1 MPLYLGKTIR
11 ARWFNLLLC
20 GFLAVWPRPGSG
32 AEPAPAAALG
42 EGIRLAQQQRWAEA
56 ARQLRA
62 AQARLPQLAD
72 HAGYWLAW
80 AEFNQQNYEGALRAL
95 QAVWK
100 TALPSPLAGRAT
112 LLSARIHLALQDPR
126 TAIRLLED
134 RREQLPQPEGEALL
148 ATAREAAG
156 DLPAAAAAWQRVY
169 YRYPASREAAEAEK
183 ALARLREQLGER
195 YPPALPQEMLER
207 AESWMRTRQ
216 YRRARAEY
224 QALTRELGGR
234 ERELARVRVGAALFR
249 DYETAAAWDH
259 LRSFEA
265 ADPEA
270 DAERLYYL
278 VECARRMNR
287 DADMAALLERLA
299 RLYPRSAWRMR
310 ALISAGN
317 RYLLENQVDQYL
329 PLFRACAES
338 FAEDPESRYCHWKVA
353 IVYYVERRAE
363 ASRWLRE
370 HLMRYPSSEHA
381 PAALYFLG
389 RLAEAQG
396 RPDQARA
403 WYEAIRQRFPNYY
416 YAGRADQRL
425 AAPELALAAPSAEV
439 TDFLAALSRPERA
452 SGDGFH
458 PGETA
463 RLRLTRARL
472 LKSGGLTEAA
482 DEELKFGARTDGQ
495 PYLAALHWAELMRG
509 ELPVHQVLR
518 TVKEL
523 APGHLNLPYG
533 EAPKRFWEILFPLP
547 HRQLIETWA
556 RRHKLDPF
564 LVAGLIRQESE
575 FNPGAV
581 SPARAYGLMQILP
594 SQGRI
599 LARRLG
605 LKGYRTNLLFQ
616 PATSLRLGT
625 YFLRSLLDKYEERTE
640 VALAAY
646 NAGPNRADRWLT
658 WGRFEEPAEFVEMIP
673 FTETRTYVQAVLRNA
688 ELYRR
693 IYSPPAPGVLKPKP
707 APRGTKPEPAAG
719 PRPQAGKKSSPV
731 KPGSVRR

>member
-11 ARWFNLLLC
+11 VRWFSLLLS
-20 GFLAVWPRPGSG
+20 GFLALLSPVLLHG
-32 AEPAPAAALG
+32 EPSAASLLA
-42 EGIRLAQQQRWAEA
+42 EGIRAAQQQRWAVA

-62 AQARLPQLAD
+62 AQTRLPQLAD
-72 HAGYWLAW
+72 YTGYWLAW
-80 AEFNQQNYEGALRAL
+80 TEFQQNNYDAALREL
-95 QAVWK
+95 EAVWK
-100 TALPSPLAGRAT
+100 TPLASPLAPRAT
-112 LLSARIHLALQDPR
+112 LLAARIHLERKDPRAAIRILQDPAR
-126 TAIRLLED
+126 QA
-134 RREQLPQPEGEALL
+134 PQPEGEALL
-148 ATAREAAG
+148 ATALEAAG

-169 YRYPASREAAEAEK
+169 YGFPASPEASAAEK
-183 ALARLREQLGER
+183 ALARLQQQLGER
-195 YPPALPQEMLER
+195 YPPPMPQQMLER
-207 AESWMRTRQ
+207 AEYWMRARQ
-216 YRRARAEY
+216 YRRARTEFE
-224 QALTRELGGR
+224 ALARQLGGR

-278 VECARRMNR
+278 VECARRLNR

-299 RLYPRSAWRMR
+299 RLYPRSPWRMR

-317 RYLLENQVDQYL
+317 RYLLENQADQYL
-329 PLFRACAES
+329 PLFRACAET
-338 FAEDPESRYCHWKVA
+338 FAGNPESRYCHWKVA
-353 IVYYVERRAE
+353 VRLYVERRAE
-363 ASRWLRE
+363 AERWLRE
-370 HLMRYPSSEHA
+370 HLARYPASEHA

-389 RLAEAQG
+389 RLAETQG
-396 RPDQARA
+396 RTDQART
-403 WYEAIRQRFPNYY
+403 WYEALLERFPNYY
-416 YAGRADQRL
+416 YAGL
-425 AAPELALAAPSAEV
+425 ARPRFDRPEIAQAPRSAEIAA
-439 TDFLAALSRPERA
+439 FLGGIGWPERPA
-452 SGDGFH
+452 GDGFR
-458 PGETA
+458 PGETM
-463 RLRLTRARL
+463 RLRVTRARL
-472 LKSGGLTEAA
+472 LKAGGLTDLA

-495 PYLAALHWAELMRG
+495 PFLAALEWAELMKG
-509 ELPVHQVLR
+509 TLPAHQVLR

-523 APGHLNLPYG
+523 AAGHLNLRLE
-533 EAPKRFWEILFPLP
+533 EAPKRFWQILFPLP
-547 HRQLIETWA
+547 HRQLIESYA

-599 LARRLG
+599 LARQLG

-625 YFLRSLLDKYEERTE
+625 YFLRSLLDKFDGRLEA
-640 VALAAY
+640 ALAAY
-646 NAGPNRADRWLT
+646 NAGPNRVEQWLT
-658 WGRFEEPAEFVEMIP
+658 WASFQEPAEFVESIP

-693 IYSPPAPGVLKPKP
+693 IYAPAPAAKPKAERAGRP
-707 APRGTKPEPAAG
+707 SRAAVPEAAES
-719 PRPQAGKKSSPV
+719 GKKAGTPRRLSP
-731 KPGSVRR
+731 KR

>member
-11 ARWFNLLLC
+11 VHWFSFLLC
-20 GFLAVWPRPGSG
+20 GFLTAWPRLGLG

-42 EGIRLAQQQRWAEA
+42 EGIRAAQQQRWTEA
-56 ARQLRA
+56 VRQLRSA
-62 AQARLPQLAD
+62 RARLPQLAD
-72 HAGYWLAW
+72 HVGYWLAW
-80 AEFNQQNYEGALRAL
+80 AEFNQQNHEEALRAV

-100 TALPSPLAGRAT
+100 TALPSPLAGKAA
-112 LLSARIHLALQDPR
+112 LLAARIHLELQDPR
-126 TAIRLLED
+126 AAIRILED
-134 RREQLPQPEGEALL
+134 RREQLPQPEREALL
-148 ATAREAAG
+148 AAALEAARE
-156 DLPAAAAAWQRVY
+156 LTAAAVAWQRVY
-169 YRYPASREAAEAEK
+169 YRYPASGEAGEAEK
-183 ALARLREQLGER
+183 ALARLRERLGER
-195 YPPALPQEMLER
+195 YPPAMPQEMLER
-207 AESWMRTRQ
+207 AEYWMRARQ

-224 QALTRELGGR
+224 EALTRQLGGR

-249 DYETAAAWDH
+249 DYETGAAWDH

-287 DADMAALLERLA
+287 DADMAALLDRLT
-299 RLYPRSAWRMR
+299 RLYPRSSWRLR

-317 RYLLENQVDQYL
+317 RFLLDNQPEQYL
-329 PLFRACAES
+329 PLFQACWEG
-338 FAEDPESRYCHWKVA
+338 FADDPDSRYCQWKVA
-353 IVYYVERRAE
+353 VRFYVDRREE

-370 HLMRYPSSEHA
+370 HLVRYPSSEHA
-381 PAALYFLG
+381 PAAMYFLG
-389 RLAEAQG
+389 RLAEAKG

-403 WYEAIRQRFPNYY
+403 WYEAVGQRFPNYY
-416 YAGRADQRL
+416 YAGRANQRL
-425 AAPELALAAPSAEV
+425 AAPEIARSAPSPEV
-439 TDFLAALSRPERA
+439 TKFLAALSWPERA

-458 PGETA
+458 PTEAT

-472 LKSGGLTEAA
+472 LKSAGLTDAA

-495 PYLAALHWAELMRG
+495 PYLAALQWAELMRG

-518 TVKEL
+518 TVKGL
-523 APGHLNLPYG
+523 APGHLNLPI
-533 EAPKRFWEILFPLP
+533 EQAPKRFWEILFPLP
-547 HRQLIETWA
+547 NRHLIETYA
-556 RRHKLDPF
+556 RRHQLDPF

-605 LKGYRTNLLFQ
+605 LKDYRTNLLFQ

-625 YFLRSLLDKYEERTE
+625 YFLRSLLDRYEGRIE

-646 NAGPNRADRWLT
+646 NAGPNRAERWQT
-658 WGRFEEPAEFVEMIP
+658 WARFEEPAEFVEMIP

-688 ELYRR
+688 ELYRC
-693 IYSPPAPGVLKPKP
+693 IHSPPAPAAAKPKP
-707 APRGTKPEPAAG
+707 AHAGTKPPPGAG
-719 PRPQAGKKSSPV
+719 RLPQAGKKSGPV
-731 KPGSVRR
+731 KPGSGRR